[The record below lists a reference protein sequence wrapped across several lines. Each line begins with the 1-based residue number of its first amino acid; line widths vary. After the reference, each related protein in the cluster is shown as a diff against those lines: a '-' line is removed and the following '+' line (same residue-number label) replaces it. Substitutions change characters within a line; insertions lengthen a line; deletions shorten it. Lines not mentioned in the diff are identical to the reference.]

1 MEEEK
6 EKEKK
11 KKSVVLE
18 VQNVKGTVTLSNIG
32 DRKNGKK
39 RT

>member
-1 MEEEK
+1 MK

-11 KKSVVLE
+11 KEKSVVLN
-18 VQNVKGTVTLSNIG
+18 VQSVKATVTLTSIG

>member
-1 MEEEK
+1 MKPDK
-6 EKEKK
+6 ETK

-18 VQNVKGTVTLSNIG
+18 VQNVKGTLKIDSVG
-32 DRKNGKK
+32 GKKNGKE

>member
-1 MEEEK
+1 VEEK
-6 EKEKK
+6 KEKK

-18 VQNVKGTVTLSNIG
+18 VQNVKATVTLNKIG
-32 DRKNGKK
+32 DRKNGKN

>member
-1 MEEEK
+1 MVEEK
-6 EKEKK
+6 KKDK

-18 VQNVKGTVTLSNIG
+18 VKNVKTTVTLSNMG
-32 DRKNGKK
+32 GKQNGKN

>member
-1 MEEEK
+1 MK
-6 EKEKK
+6 EKKK

-18 VQNVKGTVTLSNIG
+18 VQNVKTIIKLNNIG
-32 DRKNGKK
+32 DKKNGKK